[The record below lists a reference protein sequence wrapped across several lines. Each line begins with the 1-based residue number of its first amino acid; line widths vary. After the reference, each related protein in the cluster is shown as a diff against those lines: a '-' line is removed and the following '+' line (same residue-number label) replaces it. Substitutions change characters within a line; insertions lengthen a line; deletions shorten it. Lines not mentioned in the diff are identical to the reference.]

1 MAYLIFT
8 NIFFSLN
15 RPCIF
20 CKFVKVILFLGKE
33 GFPYICSNCSKHNS
47 HLKDI
52 VMLNTVLI
60 CQQHL
65 VVKSILKSH
74 VEKSPPEENYII
86 M

>member
-1 MAYLIFT
+1 MFYALKKAVSILQLCRIRK
-8 NIFFSLN
+8 NPFS
-15 RPCIF
+15 
-20 CKFVKVILFLGKE
+20 GKE
-33 GFPYICSNCSKHNS
+33 GLLRFYKTLKPYNS
-47 HLKDI
+47 HLKAI
-52 VMLNTVLI
+52 EMLNTVLI